1 MSLLTPEPGLVFWML
16 ISFGIVVFILAKYGF
31 PIILS
36 MVNKRNEYID
46 KSLLAAKNANEEL
59 SKVKETTEAL
69 LAEARKKQSQILQNA
84 DERQHKMID
93 EAKSNARLE
102 ADKIIIEARKQIERE
117 KDEAILAIRGE
128 IAALSVDVAEKILQ
142 EELSTHEA
150 QLSLIDRIISEKQK
164 EV

>member
-1 MSLLTPEPGLVFWML
+1 MSLLTPDPGLVFWML